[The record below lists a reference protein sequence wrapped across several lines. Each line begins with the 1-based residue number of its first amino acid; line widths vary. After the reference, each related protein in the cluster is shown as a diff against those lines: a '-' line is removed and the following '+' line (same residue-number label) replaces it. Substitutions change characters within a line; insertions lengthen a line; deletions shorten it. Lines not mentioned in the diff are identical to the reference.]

1 MSIDNFMILLPILT
15 MFTGAIVILL
25 ASMFFDKKLMIFTIS
40 SFYLAVICFAILNMH
55 AYDSVQLFSNTYL
68 YSDFGSLLIVFF
80 AIIGIVCILFSCLY
94 YNLAEKQL
102 LFGDYAAITTT
113 ILGSAMILVH
123 SIDIILMFVALETI
137 AICQYVLVSLP
148 RTRFSAE
155 SAIKYLLNGA
165 IATAIFAYGIVFLWG
180 ATASTNILDIGL
192 FITNANDSSVA
203 ILLFSILLITIGIAF
218 KMGLIPFHGW
228 IPDVYF
234 GGPINVIAFLSTAS
248 KGTAFIFFA
257 IFAMFIIGDKP
268 GSLAIWW
275 SGWLSLIG
283 ILSMF
288 LGNASALQSTN
299 VKKILAFSSIAHAGY
314 FSLGLVTIIL
324 GNSNGLS
331 SVFLYMIAYGCANL
345 LVFFVVILNSQSNNN
360 FSLDSFQGLFYRN
373 KILGIFLTIGLLSL
387 TGIPPFAGFIGKFYL
402 FYNVYNPNYWWTWFL
417 VIFAV
422 LNTVIA
428 AGYYFRW
435 IKIAFT
441 QSNKKIN
448 KIHYSNS
455 VYALLFFL
463 GLFTIIIGLYPNKII
478 FYSNQMSDFLRILL
492 S

>member
-1 MSIDNFMILLPILT
+1 MNIDNFMILLPILS
-15 MFTGAIVILL
+15 MFTGAIVVLV
-25 ASMFFDKKLMIFTIS
+25 ASMFFDKKLMIITVS
-40 SFYLAVICFAILNMH
+40 SIYLLVICFALLNMSS
-55 AYDSVQLFSNTYL
+55 YDSMQLFSNTYL
-68 YSDFGSLLIVFF
+68 YSDFGSLLIIFF
-80 AIIGIVCILFSCLY
+80 AIIGLVCLLFSYLY

-113 ILGSAMILVH
+113 ILGSAMVLVH
-123 SIDIILMFVALETI
+123 AIDIILIFVALETI

-148 RTRFSAE
+148 RTRFAAE

-165 IATAIFAYGIVFLWG
+165 VATAIFAYGIVFLWG
-180 ATASTNILDIGL
+180 ATASTNILDIGQL
-192 FITNANDSSVA
+192 IASTNDSSVA

-248 KGTAFIFFA
+248 KGTAFMFFA
-257 IFAMFIIGDKP
+257 IFAMFMIGDTP

-275 SGWLSLIG
+275 SGWISLIG
-283 ILSMF
+283 VVSMF
-288 LGNASALQSTN
+288 IGNVTALQSTN

-314 FSLGLVTIIL
+314 FSLGLITIIL
-324 GNSNGLS
+324 GNQNGLS
-331 SVFLYMIAYGCANL
+331 SVLLYMFAYGFANL

-360 FSLDSFQGLFYRN
+360 FSIDSFNGLFYRN
-373 KILGIFLTIGLLSL
+373 RILGIFLTIGLLSL

-402 FYNVYNPNYWWTWFL
+402 FFNVYNPDYWWTWLL

-435 IKIAFT
+435 IKIIFT
-441 QSNKKIN
+441 QSNEKLN
-448 KIHYSNS
+448 KVNYSNS
-455 VYALLFFL
+455 IYALLSFL
-463 GLFTIIIGLYPNKII
+463 VLLTIIIGVYPNKII
-478 FYSNQMSDFLRILL
+478 FYSYQMSDFLRILL